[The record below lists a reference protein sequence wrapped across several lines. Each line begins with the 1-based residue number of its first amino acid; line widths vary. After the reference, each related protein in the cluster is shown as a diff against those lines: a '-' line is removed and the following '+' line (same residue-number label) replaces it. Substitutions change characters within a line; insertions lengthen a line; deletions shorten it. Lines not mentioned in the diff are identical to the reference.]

1 MHKESNP
8 IDFEDA
14 ILRLEDIVKK
24 IENDE
29 IKLDDALLQYQE
41 GTKLIKFC
49 QNKLKNVEQ
58 KIKILDTTDDT
69 LQDFGISQ

>member
-1 MHKESNP
+1 MNKENSP

-14 ILRLEDIVKK
+14 ILRLENIVKK

-58 KIKILDTTDDT
+58 KIKILDSTDDT
-69 LQDFGISQ
+69 LQDFGILQ